1 VGNKNLVGAK
11 GGEGMKRSAVL
22 IMCLAVLFSIAFA
35 VEPIKIGA
43 VSPLGDITG
52 KESTRAM
59 QLAVKEINDAGGI
72 LGRPL
77 QLIIMD
83 DEMKPASG
91 AAAIDKLATVDKVD
105 FFVGGM
111 GSGVHLAEIPALKKY
126 QK

>member
-1 VGNKNLVGAK
+1 
-11 GGEGMKRSAVL
+11 MKRSAVL